1 MYLFVPQLKNRQIE
15 IEHGCFLPIGRRPSG
30 CMAGRMHVLI
40 ESIATVMRFTSD
52 KIQLIIQKI

>member
-1 MYLFVPQLKNRQIE
+1 MKCLNVKFFLKEKFWIQEAQLNIK
-15 IEHGCFLPIGRRPSG
+15 SG

-52 KIQLIIQKI
+52 KIQLITQKI

>member
-1 MYLFVPQLKNRQIE
+1 MKCLNVQFFLKEKLWIQEAQLNIK
-15 IEHGCFLPIGRRPSG
+15 SG